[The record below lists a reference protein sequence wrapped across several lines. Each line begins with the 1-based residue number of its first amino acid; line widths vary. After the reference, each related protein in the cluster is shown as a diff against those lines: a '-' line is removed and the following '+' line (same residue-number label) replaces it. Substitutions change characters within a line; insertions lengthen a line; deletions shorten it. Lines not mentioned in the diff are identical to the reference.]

1 MSWTRWPLQIAGR
14 WLVPLLL
21 LVGALAMLGLR
32 FAYEM
37 RDIDQDV
44 TQLEIRRLRERL
56 GVEQS
61 RLEAQKELGNSLML
75 RRLVGGLA
83 LHQGLDRAY
92 LVGPDDRV
100 LASLSRMDIGRSL
113 TEVLTGNDAAPALLG
128 LLSTLHGRS
137 GIQVGR
143 PGPEPLITGLVS
155 VDDGSHLLVQ
165 ADLSYPLALRLA
177 SVRAQLLREALLV
190 LSFVGLLAVLLHL
203 LWFRRAQRLAQALV
217 DIGSGRLAVRAG
229 LEGRDEL
236 ALIGRAADGMAERLQ
251 GDEEQIRRLDSVI
264 RRSPLVAI
272 EWSNA
277 PGWPVIYVSD
287 AVSQWGYTPADLL
300 AGQTVY
306 NDLIHP
312 DDVDWINRDIETYFA
327 QGPDEYRMKYRIRC
341 ADGRW
346 AWVDDRTT
354 LERDEHG
361 AVKTISGI
369 LLDITAQRE
378 AQLLQVEQ
386 AELLRTFYELPFL
399 GMAISSPADKR
410 WLQVNDRLCEILGY
424 TREELLGMTWAE
436 MTPPGDLERN
446 VDLFDE
452 LLAGRRNGYQMHKRF
467 VRKDGS
473 LVYVDLVVR
482 ATRTPEGAVKQVF
495 ATVQDVTERT
505 LAVRALRDLT
515 DMLEQAE
522 TVSRLGSWAADLQ
535 TNQLKVSAQHF
546 RNMGLEPAAR
556 PPDEATYLARV
567 HPDDRARVAEDLQ
580 RVRAGE
586 AVADLVYR
594 TNPAHG
600 PVRWLRRTA
609 QRIDRSAENLA
620 PRYIGTLQDI
630 TESVEVEERLRQT
643 NLELERR
650 VTERTRQLSEA
661 NRELEAFSYSVSHD
675 LKAPLR
681 GIDGYSQLLVEEY
694 AERLDEEGVHFVQRI
709 RQGVRQMG
717 ELIEDLLEYSRMERR
732 DMGHE
737 SIAIEPLVQQIVEG
751 YRADIEQS
759 GAVVR
764 LAIEPMTLALDREGL
779 SVALRNLIGNAL
791 KFSRSN
797 EAPAIEIGAR
807 TDAGRR
813 ILWVRDNGV
822 GFDMKYHDRIFGI
835 FQRLHRP
842 EDFPGTGVGLALV
855 SKAAQRMGGSVRA
868 ESQPGAGATFY
879 LEFPE

>member
-1 MSWTRWPLQIAGR
+1 MSSTRWSMPIAGR

-21 LVGALAMLGLR
+21 LLGALFLLGLR

-37 RDIDQDV
+37 RDIDRDV
-44 TQLEIRRLRERL
+44 TQLEIRRLQERL

-61 RLEAQKELGNSLML
+61 RLESQKDLGNPLML
-75 RRLVGGLA
+75 RRLVGSLA

-92 LVGPDDRV
+92 LVSADGQV
-100 LASLSRMDIGRSL
+100 LASLSRRDIGRPIKA
-113 TEVLTGNDAAPALLG
+113 VLTDGDAVPALLDA
-128 LLSTLHGRS
+128 LATLPGQA
-137 GIQVGR
+137 GIQVTR
-143 PGPEPLITGLVS
+143 PGAEPLITGLVS

-165 ADLSYPLALRLA
+165 ADLNYPLAVRLV
-177 SVRAQLLREALLV
+177 SVRSQLLREALLV
-190 LSFVGLLAVLLHL
+190 LSLVGLLAVLLHV
-203 LWFRRAQRLAQALV
+203 LWFRRAQRLAQALG
-217 DIGSGRLAVRAG
+217 DIGSGRLSVRAG
-229 LEGRDEL
+229 LKGRDEL

-251 GDEEQIRRLDSVI
+251 ADEEQIRRLSSVVS
-264 RRSPLVAI
+264 RSPLIAI
-272 EWSNA
+272 EWRNA
-277 PGWPVIYVSD
+277 PGWPVVYVSD

-300 AGQTVY
+300 AGHAVY

-312 DDVDWINRDIETYFA
+312 DDVGWINRDIETYFA
-327 QGPDEYRMKYRIRC
+327 HGPDEYRMQYRIRC

-354 LERDEHG
+354 LERDEQG
-361 AVKTISGI
+361 AVQTISGI
-369 LLDITAQRE
+369 LLDITEQRE
-378 AQLLQVEQ
+378 TQLLQLEQ

-399 GMAISSPADKR
+399 GMAISSPTDKR

-424 TREELLGMTWAE
+424 TREELLRMTWAE

-452 LLAGRRNGYQMHKRF
+452 LLAGKRNGYQMHKRF

-473 LVYVDLVVR
+473 QVQVELIVR

-495 ATVQDVTERT
+495 ATIQDVTERMR
-505 LAVRALRDLT
+505 AARALSDLT

-522 TVSRLGSWAADLQ
+522 SVSRLGSWAADLE
-535 TNQLKVSAQHF
+535 TNRLSLSAQHF
-546 RNMGLEPAAR
+546 RNMGLEPADR
-556 PPDEATYLARV
+556 PPDEASYLARV
-567 HPDDRARVAEDLQ
+567 HPDDRVRVAEDLV
-580 RVRAGE
+580 RVRAGME
-586 AVADLVYR
+586 VPDLVYR
-594 TNPAHG
+594 TNPEHG
-600 PVRWLRRTA
+600 PMRWLRRTA
-609 QRIDRSAENLA
+609 QRIDRSAEHLA

-630 TESVEVEERLRQT
+630 TESVAVEERLRQT

-650 VTERTRQLSEA
+650 VHERTQQLSEA

-694 AERLDEEGVHFVQRI
+694 ANRLDEEGLHFVQRI

-717 ELIEDLLEYSRMERR
+717 ALIEDLLEYSRMERR

-737 SIAIEPLVQQIVEG
+737 TVAIEPLVRQILDG

-759 GAVVR
+759 GAVVQ
-764 LAIEPMTLALDREGL
+764 LTVEPMTLALDREGL

-797 EAPAIEIGAR
+797 KAPAIEIGAR
-807 TDAGRR
+807 TEAGRR

-868 ESQPGAGATFY
+868 ESQLGAGATFF
-879 LEFPE
+879 LEFPA